1 MAETDAKTK
10 RRKLKQQIA
19 VALKHEL
26 ETDAIPRITATG
38 RGKIA
43 EKILDL
49 AFKSGVKVRKDPDL
63 AEVLSALEVDLEIPA
78 EVFAAVAEI
87 LSYVYR
93 ANGIVP
99 PWEKKDENPAPD
111 NPRHK

>member
-1 MAETDAKTK
+1 MAESEKKAR
-10 RRKLKQQIA
+10 RRKVKQKVA
-19 VALKHEL
+19 VALKHDL

-43 EKILDL
+43 EKILEL
-49 AFKSGVKVRKDPDL
+49 AFKNNIKVREDPDL
-63 AEVLSALEVDLEIPA
+63 AEVLSALEVDLEIPV

-93 ANGIVP
+93 ANGITP
-99 PWEKKDENPAPD
+99 PWEKKNEKPSAD
-111 NPRHK
+111 H